1 VGSPSFKKEKMAATY
16 LVKEEVKTHLHVDFD
31 DDDTYIEG
39 LMEMVEQVTANE
51 IGDLL
56 ENLEE
61 DGSLPLP
68 IIQAMNLLLAHYYNV
83 REDLLIG
90 IGLTKNPK
98 GFDMLIAP
106 YKIHTIG

>member
-1 VGSPSFKKEKMAATY
+1 MAATY
-16 LVKEEVKTHLHVDFD
+16 LVLATVKEHLHVDFD

-56 ENLEE
+56 EDLEVE
-61 DGSLPLP
+61 SSLPLP
-68 IIQAMNLLLAHYYNV
+68 IIQAMNLLLAHYYNI
-83 REDLLIG
+83 REDILIG
-90 IGLTKNPK
+90 VAMTKNPK

-106 YKIHTIG
+106 YKNHTIG